1 MYRYLHCRYTHIEGE
16 LPFIEFENLL
26 QHIEDLVCGVVDRV
40 LASPYGK
47 IVKELNP
54 VSCRN

>member
-1 MYRYLHCRYTHIEGE
+1 MYLHCRYTHIEGE
-16 LPFIEFENLL
+16 LPFIEFEDLL